1 MRISDWSSDVC
12 SSDLLATEV
21 GAMAAALTQA
31 GVAEGDRVA
40 AWLPNG
46 IEAVVAMLG
55 ASAVGAL
62 FSSTSP
68 DFGAAGVLDRF
79 GQSEPT
85 EIGRASW
92 RESVGQYVW
101 ISVVAVD
108 LKKKQKAQI

>member
-1 MRISDWSSDVC
+1 
-12 SSDLLATEV
+12 
-21 GAMAAALTQA
+21 MAAALTQA

-68 DFGAAGVLDRF
+68 DLGAAGVLDRF
-79 GQSEPT
+79 GQIEPT
-85 EIGRASW
+85 VLFATNDYEYNGTVHDRRKVRDEIGDSLS
-92 RESVGQYVW
+92 SVRRPVIVGSAGTDA
-101 ISVVAVD
+101 IGIA
-108 LKKKQKAQI
+108 